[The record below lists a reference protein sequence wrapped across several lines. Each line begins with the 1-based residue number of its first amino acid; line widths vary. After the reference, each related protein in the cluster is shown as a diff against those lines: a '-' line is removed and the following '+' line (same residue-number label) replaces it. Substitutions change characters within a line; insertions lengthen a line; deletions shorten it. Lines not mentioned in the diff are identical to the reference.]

1 MKMRAQTSA
10 LSLGAVMGL
19 RPTQKNESQTIVTP
33 GQAGCQLSQ
42 LNSQFRGLSPEVS
55 MPRGGDDATIKG
67 TKRRISVCLL
77 LAILVAMLIA
87 ASTPAT
93 TLVRM
98 SLDQLAEAST
108 EIIRGHVVSQQTLWN
123 PQHTRIY
130 TYTTL
135 ALDQTYK
142 GNPPSFPVV
151 QQPGGTIGKVRVFVA
166 GTVQFHAQAS
176 YMLFLE
182 RSGADPSK
190 FLLVGMMQ
198 GAYRIYRDAETQE
211 ERLILQFGSLSRGTP
226 ASGAGSIIA
235 GQAVPARQFQ
245 RDVLASLSS
254 PLSIPRG
261 TAIAVAIKSARS
273 AGAGRM
279 DVRGRTTSDLF
290 PNSGLVIP
298 AGSAVSGKAERI
310 GNSWRISWTE
320 VSIGG
325 KEVLLS
331 ARSTEPAVAP
341 LPGRV
346 LVVNV
351 R

>member
-1 MKMRAQTSA
+1 
-10 LSLGAVMGL
+10 MGL
-19 RPTQKNESQTIVTP
+19 RPAQRNESQTIATP
-33 GQAGCQLSQ
+33 GQAGYHLSQ
-42 LNSQFRGLSPEVS
+42 LDSRFRGLSPEG
-55 MPRGGDDATIKG
+55 PRLQGGNDTTLIG
-67 TKRRISVCLL
+67 TKRRNSLCLPL
-77 LAILVAMLIA
+77 AMLMAILFA
-87 ASTPAT
+87 ASASAT

-142 GNPPSFPVV
+142 GNPPSLPVV

-198 GAYRIYRDAETQE
+198 GAYRIYRDAETEE
-211 ERLILQFGSLSRGTP
+211 ERLILPLGSLSRGTP
-226 ASGAGSIIA
+226 AAGAGSIIT
-235 GQAVPARQFQ
+235 GRAVPVRQFQ
-245 RDVLASLSS
+245 RDVSASLSS
-254 PLSIPRG
+254 PLTIPHG
-261 TAIAVAIKSARS
+261 TAISVAIKSAHYAS
-273 AGAGRM
+273 GARV
-279 DVRGRTTSDLF
+279 DVKGRTTFDLF

-298 AGSAVSGKAERI
+298 AGSAVTGMAERI
-310 GNSWRISWTE
+310 GSSWKISWTE

-325 KEVLLS
+325 KQVLLS

-341 LPGRV
+341 LQGRV

>member
-1 MKMRAQTSA
+1 MD
-10 LSLGAVMGL
+10 L
-19 RPTQKNESQTIVTP
+19 RPAQRDESQTIVTP
-33 GQAGCQLSQ
+33 SQAGGHLSQ
-42 LNSQFRGLSPEVS
+42 LDSRFPGLSPEG
-55 MPRGGDDATIKG
+55 PRPQGGNDTTLKG
-67 TKRRISVCLL
+67 TKRRNSLCLPL
-77 LAILVAMLIA
+77 AMLMAILFA
-87 ASTPAT
+87 ASASAT

-182 RSGADPSK
+182 RSGADASK

-198 GAYRIYRDAETQE
+198 GAYRIYRDETQE
-211 ERLILQFGSLSRGTP
+211 ERLILPLGSLLRGT
-226 ASGAGSIIA
+226 ATSRAGSIIT
-235 GQAVPARQFQ
+235 GQAVPVRQFQ
-245 RDVLASLSS
+245 RDVSTSLSS
-254 PLSIPRG
+254 PLTIPRG
-261 TAIAVAIKSARS
+261 TAIPVAIKSAHYASVR
-273 AGAGRM
+273 RM
-279 DVRGRTTSDLF
+279 DLKGRITFDLF

-298 AGSAVSGKAERI
+298 AGSAVSGMAERI
-310 GNSWRISWTE
+310 GSSWKISWTE

-325 KEVLLS
+325 KQVLLS

-341 LPGRV
+341 LQGRV
-346 LVVNV
+346 VVVNV

>member
-1 MKMRAQTSA
+1 
-10 LSLGAVMGL
+10 MGL
-19 RPTQKNESQTIVTP
+19 RPAHRNESRTIIAP
-33 GQAGCQLSQ
+33 AQAGGHFSQ
-42 LNSQFRGLSPEVS
+42 LDSRLRGLSPEGS
-55 MPRGGDDATIKG
+55 RPQGGNDATLKG
-67 TKRRISVCLL
+67 TKRRISLCSL
-77 LAILVAMLIA
+77 LAMLVAILIA
-87 ASTPAT
+87 ASAPAT

-142 GNPPSFPVV
+142 GNPPAFPVV

-211 ERLILQFGSLSRGTP
+211 ERLILPLGSLPRGTP

-235 GQAVPARQFQ
+235 GQAVPVRQFQ
-245 RDVLASLSS
+245 RDVSASLSS
-254 PLSIPRG
+254 PLTIPRG
-261 TAIAVAIKSARS
+261 TAISVAIKSAHF
-273 AGAGRM
+273 AGVRRV

-298 AGSAVSGKAERI
+298 AGSAVSGMAERI
-310 GNSWRISWTE
+310 GSAWKISWTE

-325 KEVLLS
+325 KQVLLS

-341 LPGRV
+341 LQGRV